1 MIDAINYAKSSEIN
15 INELNDAQCVLD
27 SLIIQKG
34 YITDVTQALSNAIA
48 KQGITDLKSALSDA
62 DRIGVKGEIYD
73 GAKSLLVILIEA
85 GNILILMNN
94 INTKTNII
102 IDAAKKLEEAMN
114 RDYQDVIEFDHLSA
128 AIQNAEKVGVRIEKI
143 EEAKNLLNTLI
154 KNRFNF

>member
-15 INELNDAQCVLD
+15 INELNGAQCVLD

-34 YITDVTQALSNAIA
+34 YITVVTQALSNAIA
-48 KQGITDLKSALSDA
+48 KQDIADLKSALSDA

-85 GNILILMNN
+85 GNILISMNN
-94 INTKTNII
+94 INTKTNIM

-114 RDYQDVIEFDHLSA
+114 RDYQDVIEFDHLSV